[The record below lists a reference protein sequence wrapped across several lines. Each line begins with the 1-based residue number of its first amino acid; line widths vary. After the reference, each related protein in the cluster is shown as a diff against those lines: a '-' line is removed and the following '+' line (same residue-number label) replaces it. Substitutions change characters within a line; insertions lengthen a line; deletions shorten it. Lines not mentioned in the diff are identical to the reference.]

1 VEYRV
6 TEPTGLDAALAQ
18 GTRNAGRIAGL
29 DAAVAGLAAKLA
41 DLGTAVQAV
50 QGTITDQAEV
60 LRSVDGLKET
70 VDELAH
76 RFNALFPDGEDAE
89 GAFYSPIPTP
99 RFWQLSGEDR
109 QQAIGRLR
117 SWVRDVY
124 RPTFGHL
131 AAKLPACWEQHT
143 FCLTVLDVASELH
156 AVLYLQATRNQGLL
170 AGQAELLTRLMPA
183 LAALLV
189 AEGARCPHAQSGN
202 GYAANGARRAGHQ
215 ATALPALAP
224 GAEGRG

>member
-1 VEYRV
+1 MS
-6 TEPTGLDAALAQ
+6 EP
-18 GTRNAGRIAGL
+18 AGL
-29 DAAVAGLAAKLA
+29 DAAFRQGTQNAERIAGLAAALDGLTRRLGELA
-41 DLGTAVQAV
+41 TAVEAV

-60 LRSVDGLKET
+60 LRSVDGLKDT

-76 RFNALFPDGEDAE
+76 RIGALFPDGDTE
-89 GAFYSPIPTP
+89 GAFYTPIPTP
-99 RFWQLSGEDR
+99 RFWQLHGADR
-109 QQAIGRLR
+109 DQAVGRLR

-124 RPTFGHL
+124 MPTFGHL

-183 LAALLV
+183 LAALMA
-189 AEGARCPHAQSGN
+189 AEGARCPHAQSRH
-202 GYAANGARRAGHQ
+202 GYAANGARRPGHP
-215 ATALPALAP
+215 ATALPVSADGP
-224 GAEGRG
+224 EGRG

>member
-1 VEYRV
+1 VSEAA
-6 TEPTGLDAALAQ
+6 GLDAALRQ
-18 GTRNAGRIAGL
+18 GTQNAERIAGL
-29 DAAVAGLAAKLA
+29 AAALDGLTRRLGE
-41 DLGTAVQAV
+41 LGTAVDAV

-60 LRSVDGLKET
+60 LRSVDGLKDT

-76 RFNALFPDGEDAE
+76 RFNTLFPDGDTE

-99 RFWQLSGEDR
+99 RFWQLQGADR
-109 QQAIGRLR
+109 EQAVGRLR
-117 SWVRDVY
+117 SWVRGVY
-124 RPTFGHL
+124 LPAFGHL

-183 LAALLV
+183 LAALMA
-189 AEGARCPHAQSGN
+189 AEAARCPHAPSRT
-202 GYAANGARRAGHQ
+202 GYAPNGARPSHQ
-215 ATALPALAP
+215 TAALP
-224 GAEGRG
+224 GFSTGTETRG

>member
-1 VEYRV
+1 M
-6 TEPTGLDAALAQ
+6 TEPAGLDAALAQ
-18 GTRNAGRIAGL
+18 GTHNAERIAGF
-29 DAAVAGLAAKLA
+29 DATVASLAAKLA

-70 VDELAH
+70 VDELAG
-76 RFNALFPDGEDAE
+76 RFNALFPDGDTD

-99 RFWQLSGEDR
+99 RFWQLSGDDR

-124 RPTFGHL
+124 LPVFGHL

-183 LAALLV
+183 LAALMT
-189 AEGARCPHAQSGN
+189 AEGTRCPHAQSRAR
-202 GYAANGARRAGHQ
+202 YAANGAR
-215 ATALPALAP
+215 T
-224 GAEGRG
+224 

>member
-1 VEYRV
+1 VEHPV
-6 TEPTGLDAALAQ
+6 TGPAGLDAALAQ
-18 GTRNAGRIAGL
+18 GTRNAERIAAL
-29 DAAVAGLAAKLA
+29 DAAVAGLSAKLTE
-41 DLGTAVQAV
+41 LGTAVRAV

-60 LRSVDGLKET
+60 LGLVDGLGET
-70 VDELAH
+70 VDELLR
-76 RFNALFPDGEDAE
+76 RFAALFPDGDTG

-99 RFWQLSGEDR
+99 RFWQLSGGER
-109 QQAIGRLR
+109 EQAVGRLR

-124 RPTFGHL
+124 QPAFGHL

-183 LAALLV
+183 LAALMA
-189 AEGARCPHAQSGN
+189 AEGARCPHTQARDGH
-202 GYAANGARRAGHQ
+202 AANGAHLSAGHM
-215 ATALPALAP
+215 AGP
-224 GAEGRG
+224 GDPGGAGPWG

>member
-1 VEYRV
+1 MSQ
-6 TEPTGLDAALAQ
+6 PTGLDAVIRQ
-18 GTRNAGRIAGL
+18 GTQNTERIAGL
-29 DAAVAGLAAKLA
+29 AAALDGLTRR
-41 DLGTAVQAV
+41 LGELSTAVQAV

-60 LRSVDGLKET
+60 LRSVDGLKDT

-76 RFNALFPDGEDAE
+76 RFNALFPDGDTG
-89 GAFYSPIPTP
+89 GAFYTPIPTP
-99 RFWQLSGEDR
+99 RFWQLHGQDR
-109 QQAIGRLR
+109 DQAVGRLR

-124 RPTFGHL
+124 LPTFGHL

-183 LAALLV
+183 LAALMA
-189 AEGARCPHAQSGN
+189 AEAARCPHAQARN
-202 GYAANGARRAGHQ
+202 GHVPNGAGVGQHV
-215 ATALPALAP
+215 TALS
-224 GAEGRG
+224 GSTTRTERRG

>member
-1 VEYRV
+1 MSEAA
-6 TEPTGLDAALAQ
+6 GLDAALRQ
-18 GTRNAGRIAGL
+18 GTQNAERIAGL
-29 DAAVAGLAAKLA
+29 AAALDGLTRRLGE
-41 DLGTAVQAV
+41 LGTAVDAV

-60 LRSVDGLKET
+60 LRSVDGLKDT

-76 RFNALFPDGEDAE
+76 RFNTLFPDGDTE

-99 RFWQLSGEDR
+99 RFWQLQGADR
-109 QQAIGRLR
+109 EQAVGRLR
-117 SWVRDVY
+117 SWVRGVY
-124 RPTFGHL
+124 LPAFGHL

-183 LAALLV
+183 LAALMA
-189 AEGARCPHAQSGN
+189 AEAARCPHAPSRT
-202 GYAANGARRAGHQ
+202 GYAPNGARPGHP
-215 ATALPALAP
+215 AAALP
-224 GAEGRG
+224 GFTTGTQTRG